1 MGKREDLIAGLEAF
15 RKKLSGVIPVT
26 EMILFGSRATGKEKG
41 GSDVDL
47 LVVSPAFKN
56 LKSARGKGL
65 YDFWDL
71 DYPVDFVCYAP
82 DEFEK
87 QKKRVSLVSVALKE
101 GIRIT

>member
-1 MGKREDLIAGLEAF
+1 MGKRKDLTGALSDF
-15 RKKLSGVIPVT
+15 RRRLSSVIPVT
-26 EMILFGSRATGKEKG
+26 EMILFGSRATGKAGKE
-41 GSDVDL
+41 SDVDL

-56 LKSARGKGL
+56 MKSARGKSL

-71 DYPVDFVCYAP
+71 DYPVDFICYAP